1 MIFLAPVTRGVWL
14 QVFAAS
20 SLVSGVHQLKDRHE
34 SSPMFRSLGHLE
46 LEA

>member
-1 MIFLAPVTRGVWL
+1 MILLALITPWVLL

-20 SLVSGVHQLKDRHE
+20 SVVTVHQLKDRHE
-34 SSPMFRSLGHLE
+34 SSPMTRILGNLE